1 MTNLAA
7 FKAYD
12 VRGRIPTEIN
22 EDLVRDIG
30 RAYAGFVRP
39 KRVVVG
45 RDIRLTSATLASA
58 LIEGLRSC
66 GVDVYDIGLCGTEGV
81 YFATSLGDDSGPF
94 DGGIMVTASHNPP
107 DYNGLKFVREGSRPI
122 SADTGLKDM
131 AAMIRDGKLPGRAAK
146 TGALIE
152 FDVRSDYVEHLLS
165 YIDRDVLKPLKV
177 VVNAGNGGAGLFV
190 DLLEPHLP
198 FEFLKLHHS
207 PDGTFPNGVP
217 NPMLE
222 ANRLS
227 TIDLIKK
234 SGAQLGLAWDGD
246 FDRCFFFDEQ
256 GTFVEG
262 YYLVGLLA
270 EPVLEREKG
279 ARIVHDPRLTWNTI
293 EVVERLGG
301 KPVLCKS
308 GHAFIKHKM
317 REVDAAYGGEM
328 SAHHYFRRFAYCD
341 TGMVPWLLV
350 LERMSRT
357 GKTLSELV
365 GERMARFPCS
375 GEINRRVPD
384 GRGAIEAVQ
393 QQYEP
398 KALSVD
404 FTDGLSMEFA
414 EWRLNLRSSNTEPLI
429 RLNVE
434 SRGSRELMQAKTD
447 EVLGLLRRLGAEE
460 ADH

>member
-1 MTNLAA
+1 MA
-7 FKAYD
+7 
-12 VRGRIPTEIN
+12 
-22 EDLVRDIG
+22 
-30 RAYAGFVRP
+30 
-39 KRVVVG
+39 
-45 RDIRLTSATLASA
+45 A
-58 LIEGLRSC
+58 LIRG
-66 GVDVYDIGLCGTEGV
+66 
-81 YFATSLGDDSGPF
+81 
-94 DGGIMVTASHNPP
+94 
-107 DYNGLKFVREGSRPI
+107 
-122 SADTGLKDM
+122 
-131 AAMIRDGKLPGRAAK
+131 GKLPGRAASL
-146 TGALIE
+146 GRLVE
-152 FDVRSDYVEHLLS
+152 FDVRKAYVEHLLS
-165 YIDRDVLKPLKV
+165 YVDRNALKPLKV

-198 FEFLKLHHS
+198 FDFVKVHHA

-222 ANRLS
+222 ANRQS
-227 TIDLIKK
+227 TIEAIRA

-270 EPVLEREKG
+270 EPVLERERG

-301 KPVLCKS
+301 QPVLCKS
-308 GHAFIKHKM
+308 GHAFIKQKM
-317 REVDAAYGGEM
+317 REVDGAYGGEM

-350 LERMSRT
+350 LERMSKT

-384 GRGAIEAVQ
+384 GRAAIEAVQ
-393 QQYEP
+393 QAYQP

-404 FTDGLSMEFA
+404 FTDGLSLEFA

-434 SRGSRELMQAKTD
+434 SRGSTALMQEKTD
-447 EVLGLLRRLGAEE
+447 EVLGLLRRLGAEA